1 MEGQPATEAP
11 LGPKALTFHIPCT
24 QETEGDHCYQRPILP
39 TQNHWVALLSP
50 WQQQHLL
57 KQTHLYIRT
66 FCAGLCGFTFILLL
80 CMSPMSWVQFLLADN
95 GLELYAGLWT
105 LCGHE
110 LCWSHVPSAPYYLQI
125 SRIFFLLSVFT
136 AFIILAWVIR
146 SCRDRKEPS
155 THLDQ
160 GVAILSL
167 TSGASLL
174 ICLVLFLMQV
184 KKYTSYNMESSYLWI
199 FYFNWWG
206 SFFYVVVGLVSFF
219 NYKTFGILPSD
230 PDVTEILLTR
240 RRLGINPKMWS
251 TPETEEAKSEMV
263 VDPVVEIESIVPSLG
278 KKDGSKVNKNK

>member
-1 MEGQPATEAP
+1 MEGPQPATEAP
-11 LGPKALTFHIPCT
+11 LGPKVLTFHIPCT

-66 FCAGLCGFTFILLL
+66 FCAGLCGFTLILLL
-80 CMSPMSWVQFLLADN
+80 CMSPMSWVQFLSAEN
-95 GLELYAGLWT
+95 GLELDAGLWT

-110 LCWSHVPSAPYYLQI
+110 LCWSHVPIPPYYLQI
-125 SRIFFLLSVFT
+125 SRIFFLLSVFIT
-136 AFIILAWVIR
+136 FVMLAWVIR

-167 TSGASLL
+167 TSG
-174 ICLVLFLMQV
+174 I
-184 KKYTSYNMESSYLWI
+184 
-199 FYFNWWG
+199 
-206 SFFYVVVGLVSFF
+206 VSFF

-251 TPETEEAKSEMV
+251 TPETAPAESKMV
-263 VDPVVEIESIVPSLG
+263 VDSAVEIASIVPSLG
-278 KKDGSKVNKNK
+278 KTDDSKVNKNK

>member
-167 TSGASLL
+167 TSASLL

-206 SFFYVVVGLVSFF
+206 SFFYVVVGELDLHRVVA
-219 NYKTFGILPSD
+219 KEEEGKD
-230 PDVTEILLTR
+230 RAQRQEAAWEITAFRGRESQLDHWHLCDLMG
-240 RRLGINPKMWS
+240 LGFLISKMRVGLD
-251 TPETEEAKSEMV
+251 A
-263 VDPVVEIESIVPSLG
+263 
-278 KKDGSKVNKNK
+278 